1 MKKKYS
7 FVAIAALV
15 AIAGA
20 VFVLMGNKKETTSS
34 ESAQTASSGSQTN
47 AEVKSYTASDVAA
60 HSTQSDCWTIVNN
73 NVYDITAYV
82 PQHPGG
88 VAEITKICGKDGT
101 SLFEGN
107 REHDA
112 TADAQLARLKIGTL
126 AQ

>member
-73 NVYDITAYV
+73 NVYNITAYV

-101 SLFEGN
+101 SLFQGN

-126 AQ
+126 MQ